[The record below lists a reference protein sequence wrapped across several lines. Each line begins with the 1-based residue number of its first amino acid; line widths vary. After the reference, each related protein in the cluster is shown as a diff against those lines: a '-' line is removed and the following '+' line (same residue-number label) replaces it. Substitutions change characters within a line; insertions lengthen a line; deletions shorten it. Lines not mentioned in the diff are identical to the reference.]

1 MKKLEENKMIVKD
14 EFIKKL
20 RSAFDLNIYEVKIWT
35 ALLSKGVAAAGE
47 LSDMSNVPR
56 SRSYDVL
63 ESLEKKGFIM
73 VKIGKPIKYMAI
85 KPENIVKRV
94 KDRIKEKV
102 DEKIKNL
109 ENVRTTETYDE
120 LQTLYTQGI
129 ANVNVNDLSGAMKG
143 RSNVYAQLSTML
155 NKAKD
160 SVIIMTTEKGLIRKK
175 DILMSAGKK
184 LKVKKVK
191 IRIAAPINSEM
202 AKKVAEDL
210 KNVAEIKNVDK
221 INARFCL
228 IDGKEILFMV
238 LDDDKVHESYDTAIW
253 VDSPFF
259 TSALE
264 NMFNL
269 SWNSL
274 QKK

>member
-1 MKKLEENKMIVKD
+1 MIVKD

-20 RSAFDLNIYEVKIWT
+20 RSAFELNIYEVKIWT

-73 VKIGKPIKYMAI
+73 VKLGKPIKYMAI

-129 ANVNVNDLSGAMKG
+129 ANVDVNDLSGAMRG
-143 RSNVYAQLSTML
+143 RHNIYSQLSVML

-175 DILMSAGKK
+175 DLLLSTGKK
-184 LKVKKVK
+184 LKSKKVK
-191 IRIAAPINSEM
+191 MRIAAPINSEA
-202 AKKVAEDL
+202 AKRVAEDL
-210 KNVAEIKNVDK
+210 KNVAEVKNIDK
-221 INARFCL
+221 ITARFCL
-228 IDGKEILFMV
+228 IDGKEMLFMV
-238 LDDDKVHESYDTAIW
+238 LNDDKVHESYDTAIW

-274 QKK
+274 QKR

>member
-1 MKKLEENKMIVKD
+1 MIVKD

-20 RSAFDLNIYEVKIWT
+20 RAAFDLNIYEVKIWT
-35 ALLSKGVAAAGE
+35 ALLSKGIATAGE

-73 VKIGKPIKYMAI
+73 VKLGKPIKYMAI

-102 DEKIKNL
+102 DERIKNL
-109 ENVRTTETYDE
+109 ENVRTTEAYGE

-129 ANVNVNDLSGAMKG
+129 ENIDVNELSGAMRG
-143 RSNVYAQLSTML
+143 RTNIHSQLSAML

-160 SVIIMTTEKGLIRKK
+160 SIIIMTTEKGLVRKK
-175 DILMSAGKK
+175 DLLLSAGKK
-184 LKVKKVK
+184 LKARKVR
-191 IRIAAPINSEM
+191 IRIAAPISSET
-202 AKKVAEDL
+202 ARRVAEDL
-210 KNVAEIKNVDK
+210 KNVAEFRSVDK

-228 IDGKEILFMV
+228 IDGKEMLFMV
-238 LDDDKVHESYDTAIW
+238 LDDNKVHESYDTAIW

-269 SWNSL
+269 SWNST
-274 QKK
+274 KKA

>member
-1 MKKLEENKMIVKD
+1 MIVKD

-20 RSAFDLNIYEVKIWT
+20 RAAFDLNIYEVKIWT

-129 ANVNVNDLSGAMKG
+129 ANVNVNDLSGAIRG
-143 RSNVYAQLSTML
+143 RSNIYAQLNSML

-160 SVIIMTTEKGLIRKK
+160 SVIIMTTEKGLIRKR
-175 DILMSAGKK
+175 DILLSTGKK
-184 LKVKKVK
+184 LKAKKVK
-191 IRIAAPINSEM
+191 IRIAAPVNSEM
-202 AKKVAEDL
+202 AKRVAEDL
-210 KNVAEIKNVDK
+210 KNVAEVKNVDK

-228 IDGKEILFMV
+228 IDGKEMLFMV

-264 NMFNL
+264 NMFIL
-269 SWNSL
+269 SWGSL

>member
-1 MKKLEENKMIVKD
+1 MIVKD

-20 RSAFDLNIYEVKIWT
+20 RSAFELNIYEVKIWT

-73 VKIGKPIKYMAI
+73 VKLGKPIKYMAI
-85 KPENIVKRV
+85 RPENIVKRV

-109 ENVRTTETYDE
+109 ENVRTTETYGE

-129 ANVNVNDLSGAMKG
+129 ANVDINDLSGAMRG
-143 RSNVYAQLSTML
+143 RHNIYSQLSVML

-160 SVIIMTTEKGLIRKK
+160 SVIIMTTEKGLVRKK
-175 DILMSAGKK
+175 DLLLSAGKK
-184 LKVKKVK
+184 LKAKKVK
-191 IRIAAPINSEM
+191 MKIAAPINSEA
-202 AKKVAEDL
+202 AKRVAEDL
-210 KNVAEIKNVDK
+210 KNVAEVKNVDK
-221 INARFCL
+221 ITARFCL
-228 IDGKEILFMV
+228 IDGKEMLFMV

-264 NMFNL
+264 NMFNI

-274 QKK
+274 QKR

>member
-1 MKKLEENKMIVKD
+1 MIVKD

-20 RSAFDLNIYEVKIWT
+20 RAAFDLNIYEVKIWT

-56 SRSYDVL
+56 SRSCDVL

-129 ANVNVNDLSGAMKG
+129 ANVNVNDLSGAIRG
-143 RSNVYAQLSTML
+143 RSNIYAQLNSML

-160 SVIIMTTEKGLIRKK
+160 SVIIMTTEKGLIRKR
-175 DILMSAGKK
+175 DILLSTGKK
-184 LKVKKVK
+184 LKAKKVK
-191 IRIAAPINSEM
+191 IRIAAPVNSEM
-202 AKKVAEDL
+202 AKRVAEDL
-210 KNVAEIKNVDK
+210 KNVAEVKNVDK

-228 IDGKEILFMV
+228 IDGKEMLFMV

-264 NMFNL
+264 NMFIL
-269 SWNSL
+269 SWGSL